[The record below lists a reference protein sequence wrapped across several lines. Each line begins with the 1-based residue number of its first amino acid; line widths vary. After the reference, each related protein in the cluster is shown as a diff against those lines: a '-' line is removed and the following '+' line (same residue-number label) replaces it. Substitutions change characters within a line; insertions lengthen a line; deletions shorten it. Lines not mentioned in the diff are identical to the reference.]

1 MKHLLCLILLLS
13 AVPAFAAPVAA
24 PVATPAPVPAPM
36 ATPEPKPIPRL
47 QTLLADK
54 NLRLSFTGLGPECQ
68 LLRIALLRKDPLL
81 PGYGSFNRPVRVDQT
96 HGRMVTLV
104 LGPEFQ
110 PHRYGAG
117 DLRLSCY
124 DAGGQRLQ
132 TLLNQAPLALEQAEI
147 SLDVSTAFG
156 PGDPDGKKH

>member
-1 MKHLLCLILLLS
+1 MKHLLCLILLLC
-13 AVPAFAAPVAA
+13 AVPAFANPASNPAPGSAPT
-24 PVATPAPVPAPM
+24 PVATPLPTPVPH
-36 ATPEPKPIPRL
+36 L
-47 QTLLADK
+47 QTLIADK

-81 PGYGSFNRPVRVDQT
+81 PGYGAFNRPVRVDQT
-96 HGRMVTLV
+96 RGRMVTLV

-124 DAGGQRLQ
+124 DAGGKPLQ
-132 TLLNQAPLALEQAEI
+132 TLVNQGPLALDQAEI

-156 PGDPDGKKH
+156 PGAPDGKTN